1 MKNKILF
8 GIMALVMGIWV
19 TGCSDDD
26 YAINQQPLLTDNSVV
41 TGSADV
47 TATSAT
53 LHGTVSGLES
63 QASSAY
69 AIGFNYGAAADA
81 LTERI
86 VATGGETFTAT
97 VNGSLNQT
105 IYYQAYV
112 TLQGKVTYKGEVK
125 SLVLTNA
132 RATTGDATRIG
143 ANKVTLA
150 GSLIGFPADAEGGII
165 VSGIEGTEN
174 VRAGV
179 RIATDPKESYTV
191 DVEGLLANTTYYYV
205 AYLDLGAGM
214 VYGEE
219 KSFTTTGHTFDLD
232 NDLVDLGLSTKWA
245 KYNLGATSETEH
257 SWR

>member
-8 GIMALVMGIWV
+8 GIMALVMGIWA

-69 AIGFNYGAAADA
+69 VIGFNYGAAADA

-86 VATGGETFTAT
+86 IATGGETFTAT

-132 RATTGDATRIG
+132 RATTGDASQIG
-143 ANKVTLA
+143 ANCGCGRWYHCVGYRRYGKCA
-150 GSLIGFPADAEGGII
+150 C
-165 VSGIEGTEN
+165 
-174 VRAGV
+174 RC
-179 RIATDPKESYTV
+179 
-191 DVEGLLANTTYYYV
+191 TYCYC
-205 AYLDLGAGM
+205 
-214 VYGEE
+214 
-219 KSFTTTGHTFDLD
+219 S
-232 NDLVDLGLSTKWA
+232 
-245 KYNLGATSETEH
+245 
-257 SWR
+257 

>member
-1 MKNKILF
+1 MSVL
-8 GIMALVMGIWV
+8 V

-26 YAINQQPLLTDNSVV
+26 YAINTTALLNDSSVV

-69 AIGFNYGAAADA
+69 VIGFNYGAAADA

-125 SLVLTNA
+125 SRVFS
-132 RATTGDATRIG
+132 D
-143 ANKVTLA
+143 
-150 GSLIGFPADAEGGII
+150 
-165 VSGIEGTEN
+165 
-174 VRAGV
+174 
-179 RIATDPKESYTV
+179 
-191 DVEGLLANTTYYYV
+191 
-205 AYLDLGAGM
+205 
-214 VYGEE
+214 
-219 KSFTTTGHTFDLD
+219 
-232 NDLVDLGLSTKWA
+232 
-245 KYNLGATSETEH
+245 
-257 SWR
+257 

>member
-8 GIMALVMGIWV
+8 GIMALVMGIWA

-69 AIGFNYGAAADA
+69 VIGFNYGAAADA

-86 VATGGETFTAT
+86 IATGGETFTAT

-105 IYYQAYV
+105 I
-112 TLQGKVTYKGEVK
+112 
-125 SLVLTNA
+125 
-132 RATTGDATRIG
+132 
-143 ANKVTLA
+143 
-150 GSLIGFPADAEGGII
+150 
-165 VSGIEGTEN
+165 
-174 VRAGV
+174 
-179 RIATDPKESYTV
+179 
-191 DVEGLLANTTYYYV
+191 
-205 AYLDLGAGM
+205 
-214 VYGEE
+214 
-219 KSFTTTGHTFDLD
+219 
-232 NDLVDLGLSTKWA
+232 
-245 KYNLGATSETEH
+245 
-257 SWR
+257 